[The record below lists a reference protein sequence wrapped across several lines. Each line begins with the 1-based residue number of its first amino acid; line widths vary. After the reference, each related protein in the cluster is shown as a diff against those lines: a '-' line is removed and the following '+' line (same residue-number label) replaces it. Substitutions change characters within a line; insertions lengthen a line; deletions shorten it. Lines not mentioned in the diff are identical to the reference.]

1 MTKIVTTIGS
11 ASDSAETI
19 KKLYKNGVNV
29 FRLNFSHGTH
39 ESHDKVIDLIK
50 SLNLNRAIILDIKGP
65 EIRIW
70 EISDKVHCKICHTFI
85 LKINQGVYENTVKI
99 SVNYPCFTDD
109 VDIDDKI
116 VIDSD
121 IL

>member
-1 MTKIVTTIGS
+1 MTKIVATTGL
-11 ASDSAETI
+11 ASDSAEMI

-65 EIRIW
+65 EIRI
-70 EISDKVHCKICHTFI
+70 
-85 LKINQGVYENTVKI
+85 
-99 SVNYPCFTDD
+99 
-109 VDIDDKI
+109 
-116 VIDSD
+116 
-121 IL
+121 